1 MTNIREAIAGQNHF
15 IREDYTM
22 ERSKPCSISMVAS
35 GLILMLS
42 ACGGAPEEVALA
54 PSECVPIGDAGT
66 FYVVDENGLLVPTE
80 QPEAEIRVLQAPK
93 GWAQDL
99 ESTFADMGF
108 PWMQLNVRG
117 EVATLVGLAPTQD
130 AADRGYEAGKTAIL
144 SNERGSRQITIV
156 PNGIAVEG
164 GEAGVAAALSELS
177 DRPSLTACQQAF
189 KDTMRGRNVE
199 FRTGSA
205 TIRSES
211 AQLLD
216 AVTGVGLFCKD
227 YEIEI
232 GGHTD
237 VTGSQAVNQQLS
249 DARANKVRDYL
260 IARGVPE
267 DRLTAVGYGSSQP
280 IDPSDSLEAYAK
292 NRRTEF
298 IVRDR

>member
-1 MTNIREAIAGQNHF
+1 MTRSNQAFMSLAIASVF
-15 IREDYTM
+15 
-22 ERSKPCSISMVAS
+22 
-35 GLILMLS
+35 LS
-42 ACGGAPEEVALA
+42 LAACGGETKETVLA
-54 PSECVPIGDAGT
+54 PTECVPIGEEGT
-66 FYVVDENGLLVPTE
+66 FYVVNEDGLLVPAE

-99 ESTFADMGF
+99 ESTFADMGY

-130 AADRGYEAGKTAIL
+130 AADRGYEAGKNAIMVD
-144 SNERGSRQITIV
+144 ERGSRQITIV

-164 GEAGVAAALSELS
+164 GEEAVAAALAELS
-177 DRPSLTACQQAF
+177 DRPSLAACQQAF

-227 YEIEI
+227 YQIEI

-237 VTGSQAVNQQLS
+237 VTGSQSVNQQLS
-249 DARANKVRDYL
+249 DSRANKVRDYL

-267 DRLTAVGYGSSQP
+267 DRLSAVGYGSSQP
-280 IDPSDSLEAYAK
+280 IDPTDSLEAYAK

-298 IVRDR
+298 IVRER